1 MAKTSL
7 QKLEKLRGC
16 AWTQQQCLLLQS
28 YLQAQNLPSGGTVEL
43 NRLFKKAVL
52 VTLYCN
58 RMSFVPYKP
67 LDLGIAT
74 LQEYAHLPA
83 STADPDAFHFGTSVF
98 ASKEELKYFLTQIWQ
113 QPIDEEKPELGFRP
127 IVCLEYGNGSG
138 SVSAAMWKEIGFDPA
153 KMDNTI
159 AMLDGQVI
167 AEQAKITRNQFAT
180 IDYLLA
186 QFQISPHACDHAGNT
201 AAYVIIVAMLCA
213 LRKHLYQST
222 QNEKSKPGQHG
233 QSTSVAAQVVVNRL
247 MERPTPAP
255 PTGVE
260 IYCHRCG
267 SHEHKF
273 RQCINTDFICNGC
286 LLSPVSWKRDNAAS
300 HKEGL
305 CIFRPRFFH

>member
-1 MAKTSL
+1 MYSGLKMRSRLYCSENLNSRHTNSPLGVRFDRESVTKMVADDSL
-7 QKLEKLRGC
+7 AGPH
-16 AWTQQQCLLLQS
+16 
-28 YLQAQNLPSGGTVEL
+28 AQNYLETTWFMHT
-43 NRLFKKAVL
+43 R
-52 VTLYCN
+52 
-58 RMSFVPYKP
+58 
-67 LDLGIAT
+67 

-113 QPIDEEKPELGFRP
+113 QPIDDEKPELGFRP